1 MTQVECTHR
10 SEDNLQGRLLVIR
23 SAAIPENLVWWHAG
37 NLQECSVLW
46 GAGRMVR
53 ARAFPDKKA
62 A

>member
-1 MTQVECTHR
+1 MTEVECTHR

-23 SAAIPENLVWWHAG
+23 SAIPENLVWRHAG

-53 ARAFPDKKA
+53 AHAFPDKKA